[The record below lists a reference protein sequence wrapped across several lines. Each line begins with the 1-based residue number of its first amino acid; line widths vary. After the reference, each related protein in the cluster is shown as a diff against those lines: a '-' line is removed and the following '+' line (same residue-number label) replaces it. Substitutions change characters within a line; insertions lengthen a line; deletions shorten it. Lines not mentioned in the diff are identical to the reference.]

1 MGTRRPVSPV
11 APVAPVAPFILVRPM
26 EPVGPGGPIDQNWR
40 GEHRLPLLR
49 LNRRVIRYDLGE
61 LMAWRQKQGRFFDI
75 ATLLSST
82 NAIGFSE
89 IVGLI
94 RISIGLDVLLP
105 AKLLTQSRFD

>member
-1 MGTRRPVSPV
+1 MT
-11 APVAPVAPFILVRPM
+11 
-26 EPVGPGGPIDQNWR
+26 Q
-40 GEHRLPLLR
+40 
-49 LNRRVIRYDLGE
+49 
-61 LMAWRQKQGRFFDI
+61 RQQGRFFDI